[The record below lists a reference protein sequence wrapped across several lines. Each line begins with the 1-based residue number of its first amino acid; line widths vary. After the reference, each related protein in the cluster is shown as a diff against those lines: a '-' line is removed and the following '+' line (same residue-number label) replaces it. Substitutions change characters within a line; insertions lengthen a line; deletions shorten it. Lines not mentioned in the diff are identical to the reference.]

1 MIKIFFTIIF
11 LISFTFNAYAELKW
25 TKYDKFNKFYTSYA
39 DCEYYEIARKHK
51 LAFKYNIV
59 EYLVKERE
67 KIRELYYNCNKKLE
81 LIINSTEP
89 NFSNLLVKDIENNN
103 PQKAFYLSLFRDYH
117 LDRIDYSNNNSEIK
131 KSFNELEN
139 ILKKLDIE
147 KNYLAAEIS
156 NSLGWLFYTKINFI
170 DNSKAFKYLNMSI
183 KNSKNDYYLG
193 YFVNN
198 LGVLYDQGR
207 SSKRDYKK
215 AFKLYQQSAKLGN
228 HYAFSNIAKFYILG
242 LGGVKKDYSKAI
254 KHYKLA
260 RIAEHADNQFIDLAL
275 LYKKKRLPK
284 NIAEYLSWLEN
295 YIIETQDGEGF
306 QQLAWLS
313 DDFVK
318 ETIDQKINAYKWHYL
333 AFNYSPNFEERERSA
348 SEMHVLETQHIS
360 VEQVEKAK
368 KEAREWINKFWKI

>member
-11 LISFTFNAYAELKW
+11 VISFIFNAYAELEW
-25 TKYDKFNKFYTSYA
+25 TKYDKFNKFYTSYM
-39 DCEYYEIARKHK
+39 DCKYYEIKRKHK
-51 LAFKYNIV
+51 IAFIYNTA
-59 EYLVKERE
+59 EYLIKEGE

-89 NFSNLLVKDIENNN
+89 NFSNLLIEDIENNS
-103 PQKAFYLSLFRDYH
+103 PQKAFYLESFMFFH
-117 LDRIDYSNNNSEIK
+117 LDTINYSNNNSEIK

-139 ILKKLDIE
+139 ILKKLNVE
-147 KNYLAAEIS
+147 ENYLAARIS

-183 KNSKNDYYLG
+183 KNSENDYYLG
-193 YFVNN
+193 YCVNN

-207 SSKRDYKK
+207 GVKRDYKK
-215 AFKLYQQSAKLGN
+215 AFKLYQKAAKLGN
-228 HYAFSNIAKFYILG
+228 HYGHANSAKFYILG
-242 LGGVKKDYSKAI
+242 LGGLKKDYSKAI

-260 RIAEHADNQFIDLAL
+260 RVTDHADNQFIDLAL

-284 NIAEYLSWLEN
+284 NISEYLSWFEN
-295 YIIETQDGEGF
+295 YIIETQDGHGF

-318 ETIDQKINAYKWHYL
+318 ETVDQKMNAYKWHYL
-333 AFNYSPNFEERERSA
+333 AFNYSPNFNERERAA
-348 SEMHVLETQHIS
+348 SEMHVLETQIIS